1 MSTGKNKHV
10 IYMIKDYD
18 RVCSIGDHM
27 YDYWNPGIKLKG
39 KPCNVNKKVTTTKQI
54 TWVWQSISVHTF
66 RQYPNQWWWILKA
79 LINRYRINCV
89 ERGADA

>member
-1 MSTGKNKHV
+1 MSTGKNKYV

-27 YDYWNPGIKLKG
+27 YDYGNPGIKLKG

-54 TWVWQSISVHTF
+54 T
-66 RQYPNQWWWILKA
+66 
-79 LINRYRINCV
+79 
-89 ERGADA
+89 